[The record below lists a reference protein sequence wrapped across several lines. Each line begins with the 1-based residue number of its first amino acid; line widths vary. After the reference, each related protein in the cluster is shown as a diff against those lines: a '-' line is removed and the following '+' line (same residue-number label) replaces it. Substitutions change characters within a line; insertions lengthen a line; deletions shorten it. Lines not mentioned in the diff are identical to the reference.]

1 MMANLLSTK
10 TALAIGVQADAV
22 TRATIDTATDLLPH
36 ANQRSANESFTVAN
50 PEYTGSIHTVG
61 DAVLGRAAGVS
72 FDVMMRGPGGSAP
85 PAAGVYVPGRI
96 WRAAGFEE
104 IVFTTALTEAIVAGG
119 VNTGATT
126 TVRLGTGA
134 SSVNGFYVGYTIQFA
149 SLNGGS
155 GVRSTSQIIAYD
167 GATKTATLGEK
178 LGAVP
183 TGNYTIPAQLVY
195 RLNPS
200 ATPLYLTFDKWHDRK
215 RYFQQNGIPSAL
227 SMTFPTSNRGDTA
240 LPTMSVSI
248 AGDINEAQAEADENA
263 PLTPALGA
271 IPPFRDGK
279 LALNGVYVGGAQV
292 VYDHG
297 IRVGFPPNPNRPT
310 GNDSGQIVQT
320 QRSVNMNLNE
330 VLLATQARNTLA
342 NLQTNVPLML
352 QYGLVAGRTVYFCV
366 TSGRLNFSNADPSG
380 DFVTNEVSLLIDSA
394 DRSVCWSFPYF
405 T

>member
-1 MMANLLSTK
+1 MSNLLATK
-10 TALAIGVQADAV
+10 TALAIAVQADAI
-22 TRATIDTATDLLPH
+22 TRATISTPADLLPH

-50 PEYTGSIHTVG
+50 PEYTGSIHSVG
-61 DAVLGRAAGVS
+61 DAVLGRSAAMS

-85 PAAGVYVPGRI
+85 PAANTYVPGRI

-104 IVFTTALTEAIVAGG
+104 IIFATPLTEALVAGG

-134 SSVNGFYVGYTIQFA
+134 SSVNGFYVGFTIQFA
-149 SLNGGS
+149 GLNGGS

-167 GATKTATLGEK
+167 GVTKTATLGEK
-178 LGAVP
+178 LAAVP
-183 TGNYTIPAQLVY
+183 TGNYTIPPQLVY
-195 RLNPS
+195 RLNPD
-200 ATPLYLTFDKWHDRK
+200 AQPTYLTFDKWLDRK

-240 LPTMSVSI
+240 LPIMSVSI
-248 AGDINEAQAEADENA
+248 AGDINESQAEADEVA
-263 PLTPALGA
+263 PLTPPLGS

-279 LALNGVYVGGAQV
+279 LALDGVYVGGAQV

-297 IRVGFPPNPNRPT
+297 IRVGFPPNPNRAS
-310 GNDSGQIVQT
+310 GNDAGQIVQT

-330 VLLATQARNTLA
+330 VLLSVQARNSLA
-342 NLQTNVPLML
+342 NLQTSVPLML

-366 TSGRLNFSNADPSG
+366 TAGRLNFSNADPSG
-380 DFVTNEVSLLIDSA
+380 DFVTSEVSLLIDSA
-394 DRSVCWSFPYF
+394 DRSVCLSFPYF